1 MTECAPFHAP
11 LSARSVWVDV
21 ARVLAMLFIVPLH
34 QYLGGEADN
43 LQFAANGSL
52 CAFFFLSGYF
62 QQKGTWASS
71 FKRAG
76 ILYLC
81 YYAWALVSYL
91 LNMKLAWPNLE
102 EMEAMLYCG
111 GAGGVY
117 WFLRSLCVMV
127 LFGAIFARL
136 NDVYKLITLFVLFFA
151 CVSSTIQ
158 DQPHIFKHLEVSAF
172 VFCLGIYAQRMPL
185 PSLGG
190 ALLPF
195 RKGINIAVSLAA
207 LLIFCTLLAR
217 AYTAGP
223 LLPHKAI
230 LLIAMAVAWV
240 LLVLSYAAEQYLPS
254 LAHSIA
260 KCGPAAV
267 LVYVI
272 HHPIILVYSTAWCKC
287 SGSPPSVWF
296 DLAFICL
303 LFPFCCYVTQHL
315 RGKNRWTDIFLF
327 AR

>member
-1 MTECAPFHAP
+1 MTEYAPSHVP
-11 LSARSVWVDV
+11 PSARSVWVDV
-21 ARVLAMLFIVPLH
+21 ARVLAMLFIVLVH
-34 QYLGGEADN
+34 QYLGGAAEN
-43 LQFAANGSL
+43 LHYAPDGAL

-62 QQKGTWASS
+62 QKEGTWASS
-71 FKRAG
+71 FKRVG

-81 YYAWALVSYL
+81 YYAWAVVALV
-91 LNMKLAWPNLE
+91 LNKKLAWPNLE
-102 EMEAMLYCG
+102 EMVRLLYCG
-111 GAGGVY
+111 GDVY
-117 WFLRSLCVMV
+117 WFLRTLCMMV
-127 LFGAIFARL
+127 LFGAVFVRL
-136 NDVYKLITLFVLFFA
+136 NDVYKLISLFVLFFA
-151 CVSSTIQ
+151 CVSFTIQ

-207 LLIFCTLLAR
+207 LLTFCTLLAR
-217 AYTAGP
+217 AYTAGSF
-223 LLPHKAI
+223 LPHELI
-230 LLIAMAVAWV
+230 LLIALAVAWV

-267 LVYVI
+267 LVYVV
-272 HHPIILVYSTAWCKC
+272 HHPIILVYSNAWCKC
-287 SGSPPSVWF
+287 FGAPPPVWF

-303 LFPFCCYVTQHL
+303 LFPFCCYVTQRL